1 MSEVEL
7 VQRPVIQV
15 DTEVSQYER
24 VSGGLTS
31 GVIIL
36 GLVAIVVFAIWYSLL
51 ESDRVVV
58 TAIPALAGE
67 TSNPEGVA
75 EDIEEPGV
83 EEFPEVQEPMVAE
96 ALEAVDV
103 ASTVRAND
111 SVAGDAPF
119 MGKGKGLGDSREQGF
134 GNGGTDKSEPW
145 KRWEINF
152 KVTTL
157 ADYKQ
162 QLDDLGIQLGG
173 AEKRG
178 DTVVYVSNFTGN
190 MKRSDGLK
198 RSEKRI
204 FFQHSK
210 IQLRNWDLSILQ
222 EAGVQDAGDRM
233 PVQFYPNELINKIY
247 SLEATRMQSDGRKA
261 VQIKKTK
268 FNIVGSAG
276 NYDIDIDT
284 IEYLN

>member
-83 EEFPEVQEPMVAE
+83 EEFPEVQEPMLAE

-190 MKRSDGLK
+190 MQRSDGLK

-204 FFQHSK
+204 FFQHTK
-210 IQLRNWDLSILQ
+210 RQLRNWDLSILQ
-222 EAGVQDAGDRM
+222 EAGVQDAADRM

-247 SLEATRMQSDGRKA
+247 SLEATRMQADGREA

-276 NYDIDIDT
+276 NYDIAIDT